1 MLRKFIAAAIAT
13 AVFFSL
19 LPAAYAA
26 NENIMPEADSI
37 MAEGNSWK
45 PFESGKI
52 SVESVSSLNGE
63 ETVLK
68 CTDLG
73 KYKWASPSVEI
84 GNAIKKDVEKNGD
97 GIYEISFEVMLDG
110 TKGIDYEVSCVI
122 RSTNKTSI
130 SPSETGGENPY
141 YGSIGR
147 FEARSGQWTTVTT
160 AIKVT
165 KGEVEGE
172 ISWLF
177 CFDSISTSLKTIWLD
192 DFKVRR
198 APEYVDTKDAIR
210 AIDSIKFPQLK
221 EETSVEKVT
230 GVNLI
235 PQADYVME
243 TSNSWQ
249 MFGTGEVG
257 TQQTATK
264 EGKKDQALRAT
275 GLGVDTWSSPSYDI
289 YNAIKADVEK
299 YGSGRY
305 AITFNFMYEGKEGEE
320 YDFNILVRASNKTD
334 LFSNGDGGVGGYRV
348 SFGRG
353 KIVTGTWRNVSLTF
367 GISETDVQGE
377 DTWKLCFDG
386 IKEDIKSI
394 WIDDFTLMRVSDD
407 ATPKVKN
414 FMCVDS
420 PKYMAT
426 GGQQTSNDE
435 ETKEET
441 KKGINLLENYTS
453 TFSGLAT
460 WEQSGWESFS
470 AGKMSLSDEGY
481 SGNCLKMETPEKT
494 WGSPAL
500 NVYNYIDEPG
510 QYTFAV
516 FVKYD
521 GNNEKK
527 FNFIIRGTQENS
539 FIQKSG
545 SNFIGP
551 LGAKKVTAGQW
562 SKVVFTFNVT
572 ADDLKTEDS
581 WKICISTVDNDIQAL
596 YFDEAVL
603 IKGDASN
610 LPDDPTPDEGVILEQ
625 KAEKEEKQLYD
636 PETKD
641 VAVKTLIIT
650 AVVVFVVIST
660 KIFLPMVI
668 KKLNKQGEEK

>member
-37 MAEGNSWK
+37 MADGNSWK
-45 PFESGKI
+45 PFDSGKI

-63 ETVLK
+63 ENVLK

-110 TKGIDYEVSCVI
+110 TENLEYEVSCVV

-130 SPSETGGENPY
+130 SPGETGGNNSY
-141 YGSIGR
+141 YGGIGK
-147 FEARSGQWTTVTT
+147 FKAVSGQWKKVTT
-160 AIKVT
+160 TINVT

-172 ISWLF
+172 NSWLF
-177 CFDSISTSLKTIWLD
+177 CFDSISTSLKTIWID
-192 DFKVRR
+192 DFKIVRSSGNIDTTKV
-198 APEYVDTKDAIR
+198 ASAVDST
-210 AIDSIKFPQLK
+210 KFPKLK
-221 EETSVEKVT
+221 VETNGEKVT
-230 GVNLI
+230 GVNLV
-235 PQADYVME
+235 PQADCVME
-243 TSNSWQ
+243 TTNSWKTI
-249 MFGTGEVG
+249 GTCEIG
-257 TQQTATK
+257 TQQTTTK
-264 EGKKDQALRAT
+264 DGKKDQALRAT

-305 AITFNFMYEGKEGEE
+305 AITFNLMFEGEEGKE
-320 YDFNILVRASNKTD
+320 YDFNFLVRASNKTD
-334 LFSNGDGGVGGYRV
+334 LFSNGDGGAGGYRC
-348 SFGRG
+348 SLGRG
-353 KIVTGTWRNVSLTF
+353 RIKSGVWRNVSTTF
-367 GISETDVQGE
+367 GISKSDVQGE
-377 DTWKLCFDG
+377 ETWVLCFDG

-441 KKGINLLENYTS
+441 KKGINLLENYTP

-460 WEQSGWESFS
+460 WQQSGWEGFV

-527 FNFIIRGTQENS
+527 FNFIIRGTKVTS
-539 FIQKSG
+539 FIRESG